1 MIESPGSDEV
11 TVHQSPV
18 LEEVGVDQFPGS
30 TDVGVN
36 VSSPQKM
43 SKKTSVWKRFK

>member
-1 MIESPGSDEV
+1 MNESSGSDDV

-18 LEEVGVDQFPGS
+18 SEEVGVDQFPGS

-36 VSSPQKM
+36 ESSPQKM
-43 SKKTSVWKRFK
+43 SKKISVWKCFK